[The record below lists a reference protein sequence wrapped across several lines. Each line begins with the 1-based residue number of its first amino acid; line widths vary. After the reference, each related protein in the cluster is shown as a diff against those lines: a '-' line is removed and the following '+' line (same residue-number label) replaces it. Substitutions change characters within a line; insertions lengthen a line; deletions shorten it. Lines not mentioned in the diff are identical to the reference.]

1 MAKKQAEL
9 PGTRRDD
16 EPPEQKPIGAL
27 DDLCGE
33 LDKRKGAAIKA
44 SQNVVDTKQKIQAA
58 LREHGLTS
66 YRYEDA
72 KGVERE
78 VFLNEGIRTRK
89 VKTEDSGDDE

>member
-1 MAKKQAEL
+1 MAKKQTEL

-16 EPPEQKPIGAL
+16 EQPQASIEAL
-27 DDLCGE
+27 DELCAA

-44 SQNVVDTKQKIQAA
+44 SQNIIETKQQIQAA
-58 LREHGLTS
+58 LREHKLTS

-78 VFLNEGIRTRK
+78 VFLNEAIRTRK
-89 VKTEDSGDDE
+89 VKTEGNGDDE